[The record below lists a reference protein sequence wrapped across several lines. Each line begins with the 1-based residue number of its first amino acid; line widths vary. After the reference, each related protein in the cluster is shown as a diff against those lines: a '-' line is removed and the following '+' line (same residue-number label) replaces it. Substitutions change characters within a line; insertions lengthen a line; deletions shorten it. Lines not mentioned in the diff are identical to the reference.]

1 MVYPATFVTCSK
13 INVSVVIFA
22 SCAVAHDGVS
32 NTPSH
37 ADSRERSAV
46 GFGARS
52 ADVHALCVYLYCITF

>member
-22 SCAVAHDGVS
+22 SCAVVHDGVS

-37 ADSRERSAV
+37 ADNKVRTAV

-52 ADVHALCVYLYCITF
+52 AAVHTLCMYLY